1 MSVFTDM
8 NNTAAA
14 STGDLKSRLRLHQQ
28 FASRVEDE
36 KHDFI
41 VYLPPMYDAE
51 LDRRYPVLY
60 LQDGQNLFDPDTSF
74 IPGNYWRVGET
85 ADELIMSGAVEPL
98 IIVGIYNT
106 ESIALM
112 STRRSRTSV

>member
-1 MSVFTDM
+1 M
-8 NNTAAA
+8 
-14 STGDLKSRLRLHQQ
+14 
-28 FASRVEDE
+28 DE

-41 VYLPPMYDAE
+41 VYLPPLYEAE
-51 LDRRYPVLY
+51 PDRRYPVLY

-85 ADELIMSGAVEPL
+85 ADELIVSGAIEPL

-106 ESIALM
+106 G
-112 STRRSRTSV
+112 RTSHRRVHARRGQAPWWRAGRRLRPDAGGRAEAVRGSPLPDASRH